1 MKKIIPA
8 LIFTAAASAA
18 TLMYIKKKLSEK
30 NEIELIE
37 LDEKQQL
44 ENDEEEEK
52 DWQANFDPFVEKVS
66 EVTNTIDTIVDGFKE
81 ELSSGSQLFNT
92 EEQTET
98 AFEESPVEI
107 EIVEITPAQ
116 QEEKQSEEVAPTDD
130 EVVETIEENENNE
143 DDIKEI
149 EDPFVN
155 DVNPINVV
163 ITATGS
169 ITEEFIA
176 NENDEPVRI
185 DEDQTEPKE
194 EDLTWDEGEPQAE
207 EDTDQTA
214 EIKTIPNEEIVEPI
228 EEIEVQ
234 EVWPLENE
242 ETPVEDQIQEEVE
255 SEYEDTPVD
264 EPAQEEIPSQDEV
277 DAEQQRIVDEIN
289 DIINGIIE
297 PADEEEEITEEN
309 VTYTFE
315 QQQVSDDQNT
325 SDELEPLEYNEAP
338 LEPLDEEKTAEIVIN
353 SIIDSVQEEDQNQQA
368 MDDIEELV
376 EDEVEQVDEE
386 DMTHE
391 ELVEKYVHQF
401 ETINPRKI
409 DMILTQI
416 DLMRKTVGDCEYI
429 TLLHYIR
436 FNTPESKNK
445 YAAIAEVEGYT
456 VEENENPLDLSLVNT
471 LENSRHTLNLSILDL
486 ARNANEYNGA
496 YRGWAV
502 RGQG

>member
-44 ENDEEEEK
+44 ENDEEEK
-52 DWQANFDPFVEKVS
+52 DWQTNFDPFVEKVS

-92 EEQTET
+92 GEQTEIP
-98 AFEESPVEI
+98 FEESPVEI

-116 QEEKQSEEVAPTDD
+116 QEENQSEEVAPTDD
-130 EVVETIEENENNE
+130 EVVETFV
-143 DDIKEI
+143 EI

-155 DVNPINVV
+155 DDVDPINVV
-163 ITATGS
+163 ITDTG
-169 ITEEFIA
+169 IIEEPIV
-176 NENDEPVRI
+176 NENDEPVKF
-185 DEDQTEPKE
+185 DEDQTETNE
-194 EDLTWDEGEPQAE
+194 EEMTWDETEPQAE
-207 EDTDQTA
+207 QDVTDQTA
-214 EIKTIPNEEIVEPI
+214 EIETVPTEEVVEPI
-228 EEIEVQ
+228 KEIELQ
-234 EVWPLENE
+234 EVWPEENE
-242 ETPVEDQIQEEVE
+242 ETPVEDQIQEEFE
-255 SEYEDTPVD
+255 SQEYEDTPVE
-264 EPAQEEIPSQDEV
+264 EPVQEEIPSQDQV

-297 PADEEEEITEEN
+297 PMDEEEEEITEEN
-309 VTYTFE
+309 VTYTPE
-315 QQQVSDDQNT
+315 QQVNEEQNT

-368 MDDIEELV
+368 MDDIEELI

-436 FNTPESKNK
+436 FNSPENKNK

-456 VEENENPLDLSLVNT
+456 VEDSENATDLSLVNT

-502 RGQG
+502 RSQE

>member
-1 MKKIIPA
+1 MKKIIPT

-44 ENDEEEEK
+44 EKDEES
-52 DWQANFDPFVEKVS
+52 DWQTNFDPFVEKVS

-81 ELSSGSQLFNT
+81 ELSSESQLFDT
-92 EEQTET
+92 VDETET
-98 AFEESPVEI
+98 PIEDSPAVIEI
-107 EIVEITPAQ
+107 EEI
-116 QEEKQSEEVAPTDD
+116 EEVAPEDDPIDEEEVETDKDTDTEID
-130 EVVETIEENENNE
+130 EAENIEDDFKESEEPIINEDVVPVKIDEDLTETNEEEQIRFDGEPQVEEENTDQTIIPSQETIEEVSEQENEEPVEQQNE
-143 DDIKEI
+143 SEETVVEEPVQEEI
-149 EDPFVN
+149 ESA
-155 DVNPINVV
+155 PI
-163 ITATGS
+163 
-169 ITEEFIA
+169 E
-176 NENDEPVRI
+176 
-185 DEDQTEPKE
+185 K
-194 EDLTWDEGEPQAE
+194 
-207 EDTDQTA
+207 
-214 EIKTIPNEEIVEPI
+214 I
-228 EEIEVQ
+228 EEIDFQ
-234 EVWPLENE
+234 N
-242 ETPVEDQIQEEVE
+242 EVE
-255 SEYEDTPVD
+255 
-264 EPAQEEIPSQDEV
+264 
-277 DAEQQRIVDEIN
+277 AEQQRIADEIDN
-289 DIINGIIE
+289 IINEIIE
-297 PADEEEEITEEN
+297 STEEEEEITEEN
-309 VTYTFE
+309 VTYTPEE
-315 QQQVSDDQNT
+315 QQVNESHDPSN
-325 SDELEPLEYNEAP
+325 ELEPLEYNEAP
-338 LEPLDEEKTAEIVIN
+338 LEPLDEEKTTEVVIN

-436 FNTPESKNK
+436 FNSAENK
-445 YAAIAEVEGYT
+445 DRYAAIAEVEGYT
-456 VEENENPLDLSLVNT
+456 VEENEIATDLSLVNT
-471 LENSRHTLNLSILDL
+471 LENDRHTLNWSILDL

-502 RGQG
+502 RGQE